1 MANTKDLQELIDEI
15 HERNE
20 KIERDYEMEQAYH
33 DKMMRLYDRYIE
45 TNDRM
50 TRRYKL
56 SAYIFMGVLVTAYIG
71 LFVLRVTS

>member
-20 KIERDYEMEQAYH
+20 KIERDYEMEQVYH